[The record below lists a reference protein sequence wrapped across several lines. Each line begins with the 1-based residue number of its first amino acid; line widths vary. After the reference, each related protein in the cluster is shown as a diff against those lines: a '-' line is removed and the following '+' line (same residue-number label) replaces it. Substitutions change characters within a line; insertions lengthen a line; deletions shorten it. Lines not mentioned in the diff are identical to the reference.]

1 MHTYIYLRVIH
12 VVVWQKSTH
21 CKAIIFQFKKRKK
34 KELKNLKKQTNKPK
48 TLRKRTLSATMPGTI
63 PISWMRSES
72 IMVKSAS
79 LADFPFSREGEHHC
93 PYPTS

>member
-34 KELKNLKKQTNKPK
+34 KRIEKFKKTNKQTQDSQEAYAFSHHAWDNSNKLDAVGIYYGK
-48 TLRKRTLSATMPGTI
+48 I
-63 PISWMRSES
+63 C
-72 IMVKSAS
+72 
-79 LADFPFSREGEHHC
+79 FSR
-93 PYPTS
+93 